1 VYTVQCTTTISLRVA
16 TTLFKFTNPLPS
28 LASISFSL
36 HKNIINNVFSGTTTT
51 TMSSPCAACK
61 NQRRKCTKECIFAPY
76 FPPDNPQKFAYV
88 QKVFGAS
95 NIAKL
100 LNEVSISQREDAVK
114 SLAYEAEARLRD
126 PVYGCVG
133 LISQLQN
140 QLRNLQNELVMA
152 KKELASLHAIV
163 PLPPQPPLTPPAATG
178 SSYFS
183 FSSSSAQQKHEV
195 FNFGDNS
202 FSSFQMYP
210 FQKET
215 QTHNHFL
222 SKKMLKEEKENL

>member
-1 VYTVQCTTTISLRVA
+1 
-16 TTLFKFTNPLPS
+16 
-28 LASISFSL
+28 
-36 HKNIINNVFSGTTTT
+36 
-51 TMSSPCAACK
+51 MSSPCAACK

-95 NIAKL
+95 NVAKL
-100 LNEVSISQREDAVK
+100 LNE
-114 SLAYEAEARLRD
+114 
-126 PVYGCVG
+126 
-133 LISQLQN
+133 LQN

-195 FNFGDNS
+195 FNFEDVEGRKRESLIRLNS
-202 FSSFQMYP
+202 YQSDTNRC
-210 FQKET
+210 KE
-215 QTHNHFL
+215 QIL
-222 SKKMLKEEKENL
+222 QYKKGS

>member
-1 VYTVQCTTTISLRVA
+1 
-16 TTLFKFTNPLPS
+16 
-28 LASISFSL
+28 
-36 HKNIINNVFSGTTTT
+36 
-51 TMSSPCAACK
+51 MSSPCAACK

-95 NIAKL
+95 NVAKL
-100 LNEVSISQREDAVK
+100 LNEVSISQREEAAK
-114 SLAYEAEARLRD
+114 SLAYEAEVRLRD

-152 KKELASLHAIV
+152 KKEIASLQAIV
-163 PLPPQPPLTPPAATG
+163 PPAAATG

-195 FNFGDNS
+195 FNFNGDNS
-202 FSSFQMYP
+202 FSSFQLYP
-210 FQKET
+210 FQKQT

-222 SKKMLKEEKENL
+222 SKKKLKEEKENLD